1 MKASSLDRAAV
12 DWRRRRVL
20 KQWVG
25 FPLVYILLLVAGI
38 VFVAPFLW
46 MVSTS
51 LKINAQVFSWPPILI
66 PHPVRWVNYYDALTF
81 LPFGLFFRN
90 STIVCTLVVLGT
102 LLSNTLVAYGFA
114 RIDWIG
120 RDAVFVLVL
129 ATMMLPMQV
138 TMIPVYIIFRKLGW
152 IGTFA
157 PLTVPA
163 FLGSAYYAFLM
174 RQFFR
179 SIPFELSDAAR
190 IDGASEFGIFWRI
203 ILPMSKPVL
212 TTVGL
217 FAFIYTW
224 NDFMGPL
231 IYLHDEK
238 LYTVQLGL
246 QQFQSRYVTPMNQL
260 MAASAVAIVPVVV
273 VFLLAQRMFVEGISI
288 TGLGGR

>member
-1 MKASSLDRAAV
+1 MKASTLDQAAIK
-12 DWRRRRVL
+12 WRRRRL
-20 KQWVG
+20 LTQWVG
-25 FPLVYILLLVAGI
+25 IPLVYILLLVAGI
-38 VFVAPFLW
+38 VFIAPFLW
-46 MVSTS
+46 MVVTS
-51 LKINAQVFSWPPILI
+51 LKLSEQVFAWPPILI
-66 PHPVRWVNYYDALTF
+66 PHPIRWANYYDALTF
-81 LPFGLFFRN
+81 LPFGLYFRN
-90 STIVCTLVVLGT
+90 STTVCTLVVLGT
-102 LLSNTLVAYGFA
+102 VMSNTLVAYGFA
-114 RIDWIG
+114 RVDWIG

-138 TMIPVYIIFRKLGW
+138 TMIPMFIIFRKLGW

-190 IDGASEFGIFWRI
+190 IDGASEFGIFARI
-203 ILPMSKPVL
+203 IMPMSKPVV

-231 IYLHDEK
+231 VYLHDER

-273 VFLLAQRMFVEGISI
+273 VFLLAQRTFVEGISI